1 MENNGENNRSAR
13 TNANARQA
21 GARCGAPGGHAPHNI
36 SEDGGNTAMTINSP
50 HPASNKSATTTYER
64 YIKTDELLALQ
75 KAPAERLHPDEFL
88 FQITHQTFE
97 LWWKLTVELMERATA
112 LLNED
117 QLADAALTIN
127 RAVAAQEVPGAAM
140 RQLELLPPADFL
152 VIRAGLSDGNGGDSP
167 GFRAIL
173 RRAPA
178 LWDAFI
184 AATERAGVSLVDLYA
199 TPHERHALYAC
210 AEALTDF
217 DERFNLFRAAHL
229 KLAQRHLGLQ
239 TRGTGGTPMAALE
252 RTLLDLLFPE
262 LWQAR
267 DALVAR
273 QS

>member
-1 MENNGENNRSAR
+1 MMTRNPTSP
-13 TNANARQA
+13 A
-21 GARCGAPGGHAPHNI
+21 GKGA
-36 SEDGGNTAMTINSP
+36 E
-50 HPASNKSATTTYER
+50 TTYER
-64 YIKTDELLALQ
+64 YIRTDDLLALQ
-75 KAPAERLHPDEFL
+75 KPAPERLHPDELL

-112 LLNED
+112 LLQD
-117 QLADAALTIN
+117 DHVADAALIIS
-127 RAVAAQEVPGAAM
+127 RAVAAQEVTGAAM

-152 VIRAGLSDGNGGDSP
+152 VIRAGLEDGNGGDSP

-173 RRAPA
+173 RHAPD
-178 LWDAFI
+178 LWEAFVG
-184 AATERAGVSLVDLYA
+184 ATERAGVSLVELYA
-199 TPHERHALYAC
+199 APRERHAHYAC

-229 KLAQRHLGLQ
+229 KLAQRQLGLRTQ
-239 TRGTGGTPMAALE
+239 GTGGTPMAALE
-252 RTLLDLLFPE
+252 RTLFDLLFPD